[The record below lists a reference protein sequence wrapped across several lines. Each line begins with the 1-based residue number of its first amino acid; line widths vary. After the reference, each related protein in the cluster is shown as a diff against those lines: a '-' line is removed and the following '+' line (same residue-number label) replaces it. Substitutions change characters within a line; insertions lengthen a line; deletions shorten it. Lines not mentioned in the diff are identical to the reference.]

1 MLRNYSEYH
10 GCAFYFAQPELEL
23 MFIFGAKRLNCLP
36 PEKDED
42 VILVYVEDVFSSKP
56 RMKILKLLSRLG
68 AVNVSEIA
76 RRISLNYST
85 TNKHLILLEAEG
97 IIQQT
102 FYGRIRIYKFNE
114 ASPKARAVKNLIEV
128 WEQVNKQSNASNL
141 GDK

>member
-1 MLRNYSEYH
+1 M
-10 GCAFYFAQPELEL
+10 QPELGTR
-23 MFIFGAKRLNCLP
+23 FIFEAKRLNCIP

-42 VILVYVEDVFSSKP
+42 VILVHVEDVFSSKP

-85 TNKHLILLEAEG
+85 TNRHLILLEAEG

-102 FYGRIRIYKFNE
+102 VYGRIRIYKFNE
-114 ASPKARAVKNLIEV
+114 ASPKARAVENLIEV